1 MSISILL
8 RVPPHLRRP
17 SPQWLAF
24 SASPEIAL
32 PVPLGVNHLTKSG
45 FSWGICWQNCFFL
58 WGERVLWRISRGF
71 MVFCSNLLGFGGFL
85 GWKIGPAL
93 WANGSAHGID
103 VVKKIATSNNLGLS
117 LLLGLQIDC
126 QSSTSIFSSTWCE
139 PSKRPPFQLGNR
151 RFPKRRVPGQVK
163 SFPLFQL
170 LPSMQDAGAGCNVE
184 LTASGN

>member
-1 MSISILL
+1 MVFLFESLGG
-8 RVPPHLRRP
+8 
-17 SPQWLAF
+17 
-24 SASPEIAL
+24 
-32 PVPLGVNHLTKSG
+32 LGV
-45 FSWGICWQNCFFL
+45 
-58 WGERVLWRISRGF
+58 
-71 MVFCSNLLGFGGFL
+71 FGMKD
-85 GWKIGPAL
+85 WAAL

>member
-1 MSISILL
+1 M
-8 RVPPHLRRP
+8 
-17 SPQWLAF
+17 F
-24 SASPEIAL
+24 YGGF
-32 PVPLGVNHLTKSG
+32 LGV
-45 FSWGICWQNCFFL
+45 SWF
-58 WGERVLWRISRGF
+58 
-71 MVFCSNLLGFGGFL
+71 FCSNLLGVWGVFGMKD
-85 GWKIGPAL
+85 WAAL